1 MSFWIGVLIFAVGI
15 LVSVCLHE
23 AGHLLTAKRFG
34 MKATQYFAGFGPTV
48 FSFRRGETEYGLKAI
63 PAGGFVKIVGM
74 TPLEPVDPADSSR
87 AFWRFP
93 LWQRTVVLVAGSA
106 THFLLALVI
115 FYIAGVATGLPN
127 PALQSYDPMAAKPV
141 IGVGEPV
148 HRPGLRRWPRTAACG
163 RAGPA
168 TRCRRRRRP
177 GCGTGTASSSWTT
190 ERIATYGELVRA
202 IRATPPGPVDVT
214 YVRDGE
220 RRTATPSTWSPPSDR
235 RSRTPRG
242 PGRCR
247 RSPPS
252 GSPSDLP
259 APDPALRRGQRHRR
273 LGRPSSARASSRPSR
288 RWRPSR
294 RRSPSS
300 STPSAGRSGTPRHPI
315 SVVGA
320 SRIGGEAVEL
330 GAPIIFLALLGGLNV
345 FIGVF
350 NLFPLLPLDGG
361 HVAIAWYERARSWLA
376 ARRGRPDP
384 GRVDYNKLLP
394 VTYVV
399 ILLFGGLTL
408 LTLTADIVN
417 PITLQ

>member
-1 MSFWIGVLIFAVGI
+1 MSFWIGVAIFAIGI

-48 FSFRRGETEYGLKAI
+48 FSFRRGETEYGLKAV

-74 TPLEPVDPADSSR
+74 TPLEEVSPEDQPR

-106 THFLLALVI
+106 THFLLAVVI
-115 FYIAGVATGLPN
+115 FYLAALTTGLPN
-127 PALQSYDPMAAKPV
+127 LAAQDYDVLGSKPV
-141 IGVGEPV
+141 VGSVAKCVIVDFDVAPDGGLRAC
-148 HRPGLRRWPRTAACG
+148 RPGDPVAPSRAAGLERGDLVLAVGDRRV
-163 RAGPA
+163 
-168 TRCRRRRRP
+168 
-177 GCGTGTASSSWTT
+177 S
-190 ERIATYGELVRA
+190 TYGEFVRA
-202 IRATPPGPVDVT
+202 VRGTPPGPVELT
-214 YVRDGE
+214 YRRAGE
-220 RRTATPSTWSPPSDR
+220 TRTTTADLVATRR
-235 RSRTPRG
+235 
-242 PGRCR
+242 
-247 RSPPS
+247 
-252 GSPSDLP
+252 
-259 APDPALRRGQRHRR
+259 PALDAPTDTTDLTTVSAIGLSARLPRLINHFGPVEGVGASVSYLGSTVDQTFAAVAKFPSKIPKLFDAIGGGQRD
-273 LGRPSSARASSRPSR
+273 PE
-288 RWRPSR
+288 
-294 RRSPSS
+294 
-300 STPSAGRSGTPRHPI
+300 TPI

-320 SRIGGEAVEL
+320 SRVGGEAIEI
-330 GAPIIFLALLGGLNV
+330 GQPIFFLVLLGGLNV

-361 HVAIAWYERARSWLA
+361 HVAVAWYERARSWLA

-399 ILLFGGLTL
+399 ILMFGGLTL

-417 PITLQ
+417 PITLRQ

>member
-48 FSFRRGETEYGLKAI
+48 FSFRRGETEYGLKAV

-74 TPLEPVDPADSSR
+74 TPLEEVSPEDQPR

-106 THFLLALVI
+106 THFALAVVI
-115 FYIAGVATGLPN
+115 FYIAGMTTGLPN
-127 PALQSYDPMAAKPV
+127 LAAQDFEVLKAKPV
-141 IGVGEPV
+141 IGSVSDCVVTDYTLATDGGLRAC
-148 HRPGLRRWPRTAACG
+148 RPDDPAAPARAAGLRRGDLVLAVGGKDVP
-163 RAGPA
+163 
-168 TRCRRRRRP
+168 
-177 GCGTGTASSSWTT
+177 
-190 ERIATYGELVRA
+190 TYGAFVRA
-202 IRATPPGPVDVT
+202 VRATPPGPVEIT
-214 YVRDGE
+214 YRRDGQD
-220 RRTATPSTWSPPSDR
+220 RTTTADLVATQR
-235 RSRTPRG
+235 
-242 PGRCR
+242 
-247 RSPPS
+247 
-252 GSPSDLP
+252 
-259 APDPALRRGQRHRR
+259 PALDAPAGSTELTTVSAIGLSVRLPRFINHYGAADGVAASVSFLGSSIDQTFTAVGKFPSKIPKLVDAIQGGQRD
-273 LGRPSSARASSRPSR
+273 PE
-288 RWRPSR
+288 
-294 RRSPSS
+294 
-300 STPSAGRSGTPRHPI
+300 TPI

-320 SRIGGEAVEL
+320 SRVGGEAIQIGE
-330 GAPIIFLALLGGLNV
+330 PIFFLVLLGGLNV

-361 HVAIAWYERARSWLA
+361 HVAVAWYERVRSWVA

-394 VTYVV
+394 VTYLV
-399 ILLFGGLTL
+399 ILAFGGITL

-417 PITLQ
+417 PISLRQ

>member
-1 MSFWIGVLIFAVGI
+1 VSFWIGVLIFAVGI

-48 FSFRRGETEYGLKAI
+48 FSFRRGETEYGLKAV

-74 TPLEPVDPADSSR
+74 TPLEEVAPEDRDR

-106 THFLLALVI
+106 THFLLALLI
-115 FYIAGVATGLPN
+115 FYAAAITTGLPN
-127 PALQSYDPMAAKPV
+127 PAAQSFDTMTAKPV
-141 IGVGEPV
+141 VGQVSDCVVQGYDVTEDKRLRDCRASDPEAPA
-148 HRPGLRRWPRTAACG
+148 RLAGLQHGDRILAVG
-163 RAGPA
+163 
-168 TRCRRRRRP
+168 
-177 GCGTGTASSSWTT
+177 GTTIT
-190 ERIATYGELVRA
+190 TYGDLVRA
-202 IRATPPGPVDVT
+202 LRSSPAGPVEISYRRNGV
-214 YVRDGE
+214 E
-220 RRTATPSTWSPPSDR
+220 RTTTADLVATR
-235 RSRTPRG
+235 R
-242 PGRCR
+242 
-247 RSPPS
+247 
-252 GSPSDLP
+252 
-259 APDPALRRGQRHRR
+259 PALDAKDDKGPLQTVSAIGLSVRQPRYVLHYSPAGAVGGAVSF
-273 LGRPSSARASSRPSR
+273 LGTSVEQTFQAVAKFPSKIPKLFDAIGGEERDEE
-288 RWRPSR
+288 
-294 RRSPSS
+294 
-300 STPSAGRSGTPRHPI
+300 TPI

-320 SRIGGEAVEL
+320 SRIGGEAIEI
-330 GAPIIFLALLGGLNV
+330 GAPIFFLVLLGGLNV

-376 ARRGRPDP
+376 ARRGRTDP

-408 LTLTADIVN
+408 LTLAADIVN
-417 PITLQ
+417 PLSIRP